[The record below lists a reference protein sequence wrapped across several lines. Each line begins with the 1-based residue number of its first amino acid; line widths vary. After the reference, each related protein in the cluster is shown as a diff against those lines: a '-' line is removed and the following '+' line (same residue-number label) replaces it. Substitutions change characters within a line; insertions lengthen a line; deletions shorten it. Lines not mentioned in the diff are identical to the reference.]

1 MITEAPRLTKSPELV
16 GEILTAIAEKNLLAF
31 GLGLRSRSREVL
43 PTISCDTAYPEVEFS
58 RRSRNWWA
66 WLKGTAP
73 ECVHLDRE
81 APWVATLIPDALYV
95 CGKRSQTRDE
105 SRPEVTLCRE
115 CLIETVE
122 DELAA
127 YRGRVVAFEPDSESF
142 TQYFF
147 IGTPDFERAG
157 LKTEV
162 GRAIERRLASNHR
175 ECSVCA
181 KPATWLWFSR
191 QEIESLDDVDRICE
205 AGGEPLC
212 SLHGAAKLRDAFK
225 KISEANIFYMNLP
238 YGEAGAYVWI

>member
-1 MITEAPRLTKSPELV
+1 
-16 GEILTAIAEKNLLAF
+16 
-31 GLGLRSRSREVL
+31 
-43 PTISCDTAYPEVEFS
+43 VEFS

-95 CGKRSQTRDE
+95 RGKRSATRDE

-115 CLIETVE
+115 CLIETVA
-122 DELAA
+122 DELVA

-147 IGTPDFERAG
+147 IGTPDFERTG
-157 LKTEV
+157 LKPEV
-162 GRAIERRLASNHR
+162 GQAIERRLASNHR
-175 ECSVCA
+175 ECFVCA

-191 QEIESLDDVDRICE
+191 EAIGSLDDVDRIRE
-205 AGGEPLC
+205 ATGDRLC
-212 SLHGAAKLRDAFK
+212 ARHGAEKLCGAFE